1 MTKPSAF
8 PRRRK
13 ALRAGAF
20 LAAAVL
26 AAPAAQADVR
36 HPYGSGDLRR
46 DAEAITAIGVTGVQ
60 ARVSVRGGRD
70 LVATA
75 GVADLTTGRPV
86 ARHGYFRAASATKTF
101 TATVIL
107 QLAEQ
112 GRLSLD
118 DTVDHWLPGLVSANG
133 NDGREITVRQLL
145 QNTSG
150 IHDDIPG
157 IASAEE
163 YYPHRHDDYSP
174 EQLITRAMGHRP
186 DFAPGTGWA
195 YSGTGYLILGMI
207 IQRATGHSWYE
218 EVTARI
224 LEPLRLTHT
233 LWPGDSPDLP
243 DPHAQAYERY
253 AAGERLLDVTDQ
265 TDFSGAAGG
274 LVTTTADMNRFLRAL
289 LGGRLLRPAQ
299 LRLMLTSVP
308 VSDELAQLWPGARD
322 GLGLF
327 SRPLS
332 CGGVYWGH
340 EGGQGGYATANGVTA
355 DASRSVVVSMSTALG
370 PEQVQQEQAAAA
382 LVDHALCGKPSKP

>member
-1 MTKPSAF
+1 MKTFLARPAD
-8 PRRRK
+8 
-13 ALRAGAF
+13 A
-20 LAAAVL
+20 LAAAAIF
-26 AAPAAQADVR
+26 AAPAAQAGVG
-36 HPYGSGDLRR
+36 HPYGPNDLRR
-46 DAEAITAIGVTGVQ
+46 DADAITAVGVTGVQ
-60 ARVSVRGGRD
+60 ARVTVKDGRD
-70 LVATA
+70 IVATS

-86 ARHGYFRAASATKTF
+86 APDGYFRAASATKTF

-107 QLAEQ
+107 QLAGQ

-163 YYPHRHDDYSP
+163 YYRHRHDTYSP

-186 DFAPGTGWA
+186 DFPPGTGRA

-207 IQRATGHSWYE
+207 IQRATGHSWYQ

-243 DPHAQAYERY
+243 DPHARAYERY
-253 AAGERLLDVTDQ
+253 AAGERLLDITDQ

-274 LVTTTADMNRFLRAL
+274 LVTTTADVNRFLRAL

-308 VSDELAQLWPGARD
+308 VSGELAQIWPGARE
-322 GLGLF
+322 GLGVF

-340 EGGQGGYATANGVTA
+340 EGGQGGYITANGVTA
-355 DASRSVVVSMSTALG
+355 DGSRSVVVSMSTALD

-382 LVDHALCGKPSKP
+382 LVDHALCGKPPKP

>member
-86 ARHGYFRAASATKTF
+86 ARDGYFRAASATKTF

-107 QLAEQ
+107 QLAGQ

-174 EQLITRAMGHRP
+174 EQLVTRAMGHRP

-274 LVTTTADMNRFLRAL
+274 LATTTADMNRFLRAL

-370 PEQVQQEQAAAA
+370 PEQLQQEQAAAA

>member
-1 MTKPSAF
+1 MKTFLA
-8 PRRRK
+8 RQ
-13 ALRAGAF
+13 AGA
-20 LAAAVL
+20 LAAVAIF
-26 AAPAAQADVR
+26 AAPAAAQAGAG
-36 HPYGSGDLRR
+36 HPYGPDDLRR
-46 DAEAITAIGVTGVQ
+46 DADAITAVGVTGVQ
-60 ARVSVRGGRD
+60 ARVTVKDGRD
-70 LVATA
+70 AVATS

-86 ARHGYFRAASATKTF
+86 APDGYFRAASATKTF

-107 QLAEQ
+107 QLAGQ

-157 IASAEE
+157 FASAEE
-163 YYPHRHDDYSP
+163 YYAHRHDTYSP
-174 EQLITRAMGHRP
+174 ARLVARAMGHRP
-186 DFAPGTGWA
+186 DFPPGTGWS

-207 IQRATGHSWYE
+207 IQRATGHSWYQ
-218 EVTARI
+218 EVRTRI
-224 LEPLRLTHT
+224 IEPLRLTHT
-233 LWPGDSPDLP
+233 LWPGGSPALP
-243 DPHAQAYERY
+243 DPHARAYERY
-253 AAGERLLDVTDQ
+253 ADGDPLLDVTDQ

-274 LVTTTADMNRFLRAL
+274 LVTTTADLNRFLSAL

-299 LRLMLTSVP
+299 LREMLTTVP
-308 VSDELAQLWPGARD
+308 VSDDLAQVWPGARD

-340 EGGQGGYATANGVTA
+340 EGGEGGYITANGVTA
-355 DASRSVVVSMSTALG
+355 DASRSVVVSMSTALD
-370 PEQVQQEQAAAA
+370 PEQAQQEQATGA
-382 LVDHALCGKPSKP
+382 LVDHALCGTLPKP